1 MKQTTAGK
9 LPKILANALKSRWRW
24 LPGSIAAGLVI
35 LLFELG
41 AWQQFE
47 FIAYRQL
54 FRIRGE
60 QPLDSRIVTVAIDDA
75 SLEQLGSFP
84 WSRQRYLDL
93 FTKLQT
99 AQPAVVAL
107 SFPLSDNSSDD
118 LLLAKKIRQL
128 TVVLADDWDT
138 RDLPV
143 LSNAKLRSVAAQVGH
158 VQSVEDIDG
167 LVRSIQLIKNNQPA
181 FSLAVVRAVQPTHN
195 LNQTPEYPADLWLNW
210 RSAAPRIANY
220 SFAQVVAP
228 SFDATVLQGKIIV
241 VGLTA
246 QGINRLGTPFD
257 RYNSANGLHL
267 QATAIDNLLQN
278 RGLQNL
284 PKWLLLFLLVSISP
298 VLSWQLSY
306 YGQSRRLLIVILAGA
321 GWIVLAVG
329 GLSLNLLMWVAPPL
343 LAIGLTGIGVA
354 FSEKM
359 YIDASIDRQILQ
371 LWRAHQV
378 DLISQQKSPAIS
390 PDLPSFSKV
399 AKLASLAE
407 DFGRAQSARAAI
419 THSLSLGLLAIEL
432 DGQIWFCNSV
442 ASRILKTSVGENID
456 RLLVPQWLSRAEW
469 ETNLQQLQNGHYIP
483 PKEVQHGEQFFTLKM
498 EPLLDWRVLQ
508 SGFGNETP
516 TVPENEVIS
525 GVLLVVEDITS
536 AKQMQSLILDMEIQ
550 RRQELTKQNIALD
563 KARQLAE
570 AAASIKSAFLANMSH
585 EIRTPMNAV
594 VGLTNLLLDT
604 PLNSDQEDFV
614 STIKVSADHLLK
626 IINEILDFSKL
637 ESGEMQLESIEFDLN
652 ELIEQVV
659 EILANR
665 AHSKDLNLS
674 YWVETQ
680 TPRLVKGDPTR
691 LQQILTNL
699 IGNAIKFT
707 DQGGVTVD
715 VRPLSCDRTTT
726 TIKIMVTDTGIGIS
740 PENQQKLFQS
750 FSQADA
756 STTRQYGGTGLG
768 LAICQ
773 RLINLM
779 GGKLGVNSVAGEGSA
794 FWFEVDL
801 PTLSVPVNMSIP
813 ALRGVSMSIFDDW
826 PHRALALSKVVTA
839 WGMRVIDHSE
849 RPQLAL
855 VDWSMGNNQELV
867 DLLIER
873 SVPTIVMTT
882 FDRYESAHAKL
893 GEKVSYIFKPIKSSR
908 LASLCQEL
916 VLPAAPESIQPI
928 NATTGKV
935 SQIPYPLLPKENR
948 QILLAED
955 NLINQKVALRQL
967 AKLGY
972 QVDVAT
978 NGQEVLEKMTHK
990 HYDLILMDCHMP
1002 VLDGYETTTA
1012 IRKLSD
1018 QRRNTIII
1026 ALTASAMRSDLEQAL
1041 AVGMND
1047 FLSKP
1052 VKVEQLQQTIEGWL
1066 SAGSNI
1072 KSKLLAADI

>member
-1 MKQTTAGK
+1 VKQTSPGR
-9 LPKILANALKSRWRW
+9 LPKFLSGTLKSSWRW
-24 LPGSIAAGLVI
+24 LPGSIAASLVI
-35 LLFELG
+35 FLFELG

-54 FRIRGE
+54 FRVRGE
-60 QPLDSRIVTVAIDDA
+60 QPVDSRIVTISIDDT
-75 SLEQLGSFP
+75 SLDSLGAFP
-84 WSRQRYLDL
+84 WPRQRYVDL
-93 FTKLQT
+93 LSKLQT
-99 AQPAVVAL
+99 AQPAVVAFT
-107 SFPLSDNSSDD
+107 FPLSDNNNEDV
-118 LLLAKKIRQL
+118 LLATEMQKL
-128 TVVLADDWDT
+128 TVVLADNWDT

-143 LSNAKLRSVAAQVGH
+143 LSNSRLRSVVAQVGH
-158 VQSVEDIDG
+158 VQRFEDNDG
-167 LVRSIQLIKNNQPA
+167 LVRSIELIKRNQPA
-181 FSLAVVRAVQPTHN
+181 FGLAVVRAFQPN
-195 LNQTPEYPADLWLNW
+195 ASSQQYPADLWLNW
-210 RSAAPRIANY
+210 RSAAPKIPNY
-220 SFAQVVAP
+220 SFAQIVDPNFNAN
-228 SFDATVLQGKIIV
+228 VLTGKILV
-241 VGLTA
+241 VGVTA
-246 QGINRLGTPFD
+246 YGIDRMGTPFD

-267 QATAIDNLLQN
+267 QATAIDNLLQH
-278 RGLQNL
+278 RGLL
-284 PKWLLLFLLVSISP
+284 VVPKWLLLILLVLACP
-298 VLSWQLSY
+298 LLSWQLSY
-306 YGQSRRLLIVILAGA
+306 YSQGRRLLIVLLASCGCLA
-321 GWIVLAVG
+321 LAVG
-329 GLSLNLLMWVAPPL
+329 GLYLNLLIWVATPL
-343 LAIGLTGIGVA
+343 IAIGMTGIGVA

-359 YIDASIDRQILQ
+359 YIDASIDRQIVQ

-378 DLISQQKSPAIS
+378 DLISHQNSPAIA

-419 THSLSLGLLAIEL
+419 THSLSLGLLAVEL

-442 ASRILKTSVGENID
+442 AARLVKTSVGENIN
-456 RLLVPQWLSRAEW
+456 RCLVPQWLSRSEW
-469 ETNLQQLQNGHYIP
+469 DANLYLLQSGQYIA
-483 PKEVQHGEQFFTLKM
+483 PKEVQQGEQFFTLRM
-498 EPLLDWRVLQ
+498 EPLLDWRILQ
-508 SGFGNETP
+508 SGFGTETP
-516 TVPENEVIS
+516 EPTSETSIS

-536 AKQMQSLILDMEIQ
+536 AKQMQSLILDLEIQ

-604 PLNSDQEDFV
+604 PLNNDQEDFV

-637 ESGEMQLESIEFDLN
+637 ESGEMQLESIEFDLK

-665 AHSKDLNLS
+665 AHSKELNLS
-674 YWVETQ
+674 YWIETH

-707 DQGGVTVD
+707 DQGGVMVD
-715 VRPLSCDRTTT
+715 VRPLFCDSNST
-726 TIKIMVTDTGIGIS
+726 TIKITVTDTGIGIS

-773 RLINLM
+773 RLIDLM
-779 GGKLGVNSVAGEGSA
+779 GGKIGVDSVSGSGSA
-794 FWFEVDL
+794 FWVEVDL
-801 PTLSVPVNMSIP
+801 PTLSVPVSMSVP
-813 ALRGVSMSIFDDW
+813 ALRGVSLSIFDDW
-826 PHRALALSKVVTA
+826 PHRALALTKVVEE
-839 WGMRVIDHSE
+839 WGMRVIKDSNE

-855 VDWSMGNNQELV
+855 IDWSMGTNQELV
-867 DLLIER
+867 DLLVER
-873 SVPTIVMTT
+873 EVPTIVMTT
-882 FDRYESAHAKL
+882 FDRYESARAKL
-893 GEKVSYIFKPIKSSR
+893 GEKVSYIFKPIKSAR
-908 LASLCQEL
+908 LVNLCQEL
-916 VLPAAPESIQPI
+916 VSPVVRQVAQSIDVSVGNPAVILPPPS
-928 NATTGKV
+928 
-935 SQIPYPLLPKENR
+935 PKENR

-972 QVDVAT
+972 EVDVAN
-978 NGQEVLEKMTHK
+978 NGQEVLEKLTEK
-990 HYDLILMDCHMP
+990 PYDLILMDCHMP
-1002 VLDGYETTTA
+1002 ILDGYETTIM
-1012 IRKLSD
+1012 IRRLSD
-1018 QRRNTIII
+1018 KRRNTVII
-1026 ALTASAMRSDLEQAL
+1026 ALTASAMKSDLEQAI

-1052 VKVEQLQQTIEGWL
+1052 VKIEQLQQTIEGWL
-1066 SAGSNI
+1066 SDSSQI
-1072 KSKLLAADI
+1072 KSRLLASDL